1 MTTLTNASVKLVAN
15 DGNAFS
21 ALGRVRSLGRVRAA
35 ILKSD
40 KPELVESFME
50 EAMSGDY
57 DHLLR
62 TCMKYV
68 EVY

>member
-21 ALGRVRSLGRVRAA
+21 VLGRVRAA

-40 KPELVESFME
+40 KPELVDSFME
-50 EAMSGDY
+50 EAIREYFKIAPKRVDN
-57 DHLLR
+57 D
-62 TCMKYV
+62 
-68 EVY
+68 

>member
-1 MTTLTNASVKLVAN
+1 MSEPLTNASVQLVGH

-21 ALGRVRSLGRVRAA
+21 VLGRVRAA

-40 KPELVESFME
+40 KPELVDSFME
-50 EAMSGDY
+50 EAMAGDY
-57 DHLLR
+57 DNVLI

-68 EVY
+68 QVY